1 MVTTVDSRSLFLP
14 SFPLRCDHSWITG
27 IRQSHETLAVS
38 GHPYLCCLLRL
49 FTLGIPFL
57 ALAKQIL
64 QMTFFLGFC
73 SSSEFSSYIPLA
85 FTEDLQNAIHCAK
98 ILSDSILQMRKPD
111 RGYVL
116 ELDQVNLE

>member
-1 MVTTVDSRSLFLP
+1 MVSIVNSRSLFLP

-38 GHPYLCCLLRL
+38 GPPYLCCLLRL

-64 QMTFFLGFC
+64 QLTFSLGFC
-73 SSSEFSSYIPLA
+73 SSSEFSSYIPLSL
-85 FTEDLQNAIHCAK
+85 TEDLQNAIHCARYCVTA
-98 ILSDSILQMRKPD
+98 SYR
-111 RGYVL
+111 RG
-116 ELDQVNLE
+116 NLIGVMYWNWIK